1 MKKLLTLFT
10 LLLTVCSGAWATDVE
25 IPLTNLKLFPLDYG
39 LVTIA
44 NTNDKVSIASNQL
57 QVSKA
62 TGTFSVST
70 NIAGVYLKSISFTD
84 ANSSKNGGF
93 TCTDND
99 SYMTGP
105 TENVYTY
112 TAPNTTTTEANFQLI
127 GSGGTAKMG
136 TIIITVSTSD
146 QVERLSSFGSI
157 SENKIPFTSSA
168 ATSNIELSVP
178 NSNAVGTGSGRISI
192 GSGGKHLIVSAKN
205 NKLIK
210 KIAIPKYQQSTNE
223 VTCSSTPGGTYSNN
237 IWTPTGSSV
246 ESVDLTLTVS
256 STTYSQEIF
265 VIYESAAPGAI
276 NFNPVAGSVEEG
288 SSITLSSTGATEIKY
303 QWGASEVD
311 GEGNWD
317 GATTYS
323 NETKPVVPAVGSS
336 NNVLSVWAH
345 NNDGDTYGSAAY
357 TITAA
362 KTVTT
367 TTINVPGGFNTDV
380 KTSTTAGTLTASV
393 TAGGSPVGGATVTW
407 ASSDES
413 IVKVGETTGVVTL
426 VAAGDANITATYAG
440 DETYAASFD
449 VYAIEVVDTRKQVT
463 LSFSTVSLIDYNYD
477 GETLTAPTLTAKDQN
492 ENTIDLAELPE
503 LSFAVD
509 KEDVVTVNAE
519 TGVITAANTNNFGT
533 STVTVSFPGNSNYK
547 SAASKSYTVTRA
559 PMLYQVKFDNG
570 FEGFIEEG
578 TKKVNVFYM
587 AGTSAPAQ
595 TGTIKKAEGYTA
607 DVVGNTVV
615 LTKDTHTKTYNI
627 VATAKIPF
635 EGAGKQTFSAVPDYV
650 ASVYGFEAG
659 DGKKRLKYSKKLS
672 LNEGSTDWTREAKG
686 NSRLYFFVGAAT
698 NIAFTHTT
706 NNNAVKVRI
715 NGGEAVEKSGSF
727 NIDLNADQ
735 PNMIE
740 IQSNQTSGDGGF
752 KDITLTNPKKAI
764 NISSA
769 GYATFSSTEKLD
781 FTDVDGLT
789 AYKATATGE
798 SSVTLKDVT
807 GIVPAETGLL
817 LKGDAKTYYI
827 PMSTETATA
836 DVDGNLLQS
845 TATAEYEVTGS
856 ETGTAYVFG
865 KLVDEVGFFKAAA
878 GKKIGVGKSWLLV
891 PGTGAKDVEFL
902 SFVFGDEEQG
912 ETDDIKAVSTKVEK
926 GVRYN
931 LAGQKVGADY
941 KGIVIVNGKK
951 VIIK

>member
-10 LLLTVCSGAWATDVE
+10 LLLTVCSGAWADDYTLGASTFASTGDDKQKASTVGGLTFTLDQAHGGAGQTGYSEYIKFSKGKTYTLTLPATFTLSNINVKGYTNSNGKTNGELTSVAGSAQTGKTFPAKDDENLATNVCVTDGYDFAVSQ
-25 IPLTNLKLFPLDYG
+25 KG
-39 LVTIA
+39 GTIAFTTA
-44 NTNDKVSIASNQL
+44 NTNQICVLITL
-57 QVSKA
+57 
-62 TGTFSVST
+62 TGT
-70 NIAGVYLKSISFTD
+70 
-84 ANSSKNGGF
+84 
-93 TCTDND
+93 
-99 SYMTGP
+99 
-105 TENVYTY
+105 
-112 TAPNTTTTEANFQLI
+112 
-127 GSGGTAKMG
+127 
-136 TIIITVSTSD
+136 
-146 QVERLSSFGSI
+146 
-157 SENKIPFTSSA
+157 
-168 ATSNIELSVP
+168 
-178 NSNAVGTGSGRISI
+178 NAV
-192 GSGGKHLIVSAKN
+192 
-205 NKLIK
+205 
-210 KIAIPKYQQSTNE
+210 
-223 VTCSSTPGGTYSNN
+223 
-237 IWTPTGSSV
+237 
-246 ESVDLTLTVS
+246 
-256 STTYSQEIF
+256 
-265 VIYESAAPGAI
+265 APGAI
-276 NFNPVAGSVEEG
+276 SFNPAAGSVEENTK
-288 SSITLSSTGATEIKY
+288 ITLTSTGATTIKY
-303 QWGASEVD
+303 QWGASVID
-311 GEGNWD
+311 GNGEWS
-317 GATTYS
+317 GATIYD
-323 NETKPVVPAVGSS
+323 NEHKPEVPSVGSP

-393 TAGGSPVGGATVTW
+393 TAGGSPVGSATVTW

-426 VAAGDANITATYAG
+426 VAAGTAHITATYAG
-440 DETYAASFD
+440 NATYAASSDDYEID
-449 VYAIEVVDTRKQVT
+449 VEDSRKHVT
-463 LSFSTVSLIDYNYD
+463 LSFTSNTLNDYNYD

-492 ENTIDLAELPE
+492 NNTIDLAELPE

-595 TGTIKKAEGYTA
+595 TGTIKKADGYTA
-607 DVVGNTVV
+607 TVVGNTVV
-615 LTKDTHTKTYNI
+615 LTKDTHTKTYI
-627 VATAKIPF
+627 IDAKAKTPF

-659 DGKKRLKYSKKLS
+659 DGKRRLKYSKKFNLDES
-672 LNEGSTDWTREAKG
+672 KTDWTREAKG

-752 KDITLTNPKKAI
+752 KDITLTSPKKAVKI
-764 NISSA
+764 GSHGWTSLISDKNLNFKDIEGLNA
-769 GYATFSSTEKLD
+769 YAAKRSGTTVTLNDVTEVDANKGIVLRGTENETYYVPVLASTD
-781 FTDVDGLT
+781 ADVDTDLT
-789 AYKATATGE
+789 G
-798 SSVTLKDVT
+798 S
-807 GIVPAETGLL
+807 
-817 LKGDAKTYYI
+817 
-827 PMSTETATA
+827 ATA
-836 DVDGNLLQS
+836 DYNKVGEMHYYVLANKGGVEGFYEYTGNAAIPKGKAFFETS
-845 TATAEYEVTGS
+845 S
-856 ETGTAYVFG
+856 EIAGGKFSIVFA
-865 KLVDEVGFFKAAA
+865 D
-878 GKKIGVGKSWLLV
+878 
-891 PGTGAKDVEFL
+891 D
-902 SFVFGDEEQG
+902 
-912 ETDDIKAVSTKVEK
+912 ETDGIKAVSTKVEN

-951 VIIK
+951 YMNK